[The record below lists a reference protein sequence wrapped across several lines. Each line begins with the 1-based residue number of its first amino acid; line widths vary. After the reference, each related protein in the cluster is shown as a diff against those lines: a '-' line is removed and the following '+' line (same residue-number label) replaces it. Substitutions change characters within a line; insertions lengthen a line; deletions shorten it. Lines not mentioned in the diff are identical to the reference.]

1 MKVRGAKDFRLL
13 EKIGESI
20 EGMKKGR

>member
-1 MKVRGAKDFRLL
+1 MKNTL

-20 EGMKKGR
+20 LIARR